1 MTSDSDSNSAYEQG
15 SPNTE
20 DPALADIFSLDLL
33 ISRVEEMQRRG
44 QLELLQKLSI
54 DNSRLQHLVV
64 AYQRQWCDTVELL
77 EKMQEAVLLLH
88 RALERCF
95 GESMVRKSITEYP
108 IGTGQSSQGN
118 CNYQRSGSRA
128 GGRKSTT

>member
-33 ISRVEEMQRRG
+33 ISRVEEMQ
-44 QLELLQKLSI
+44 
-54 DNSRLQHLVV
+54 HLVV
-64 AYQRQWCDTVELL
+64 AYERQWCDTVELL
-77 EKMQEAVLLLH
+77 EKTQEAVLLLQ

-95 GESMVRKSITEYP
+95 GESMVAERHRLAFWSVE
-108 IGTGQSSQGN
+108 QGDGKA
-118 CNYQRSGSRA
+118 CSYRPA
-128 GGRKSTT
+128 GWI

>member
-33 ISRVEEMQRRG
+33 ISRVEEMQRG

-64 AYQRQWCDTVELL
+64 AYERQWCGTVELL
-77 EKMQEAVLLLH
+77 EKTQEAVLLLQ

-95 GESMVRKSITEYP
+95 GESMVAERHRLAFWSVE
-108 IGTGQSSQGN
+108 QGDGKA
-118 CNYQRSGSRA
+118 CSYRPA
-128 GGRKSTT
+128 GWI

>member
-1 MTSDSDSNSAYEQG
+1 MTSDSDSDSDSAYEQG
-15 SPNTE
+15 SPNTK

-77 EKMQEAVLLLH
+77 EKTQEAVLLLQ

-95 GESMVRKSITEYP
+95 GESMVAERHRLAFWGVE
-108 IGTGQSSQGN
+108 QGDGKA
-118 CNYQRSGSRA
+118 CSYRPA
-128 GGRKSTT
+128 GWI

>member
-1 MTSDSDSNSAYEQG
+1 MTSDSDSDSDSAYEQG

-54 DNSRLQHLVV
+54 DNSRLQHLVI
-64 AYQRQWCDTVELL
+64 AYQRQWCGTVELL
-77 EKMQEAVLLLH
+77 GKTREAVLLLQ

-95 GESMVRKSITEYP
+95 GESMVAERGRLAFWGIE
-108 IGTGQSSQGN
+108 
-118 CNYQRSGSRA
+118 QRDGKACSYRPA
-128 GGRKSTT
+128 GWI